1 MSYII
6 LYHIKYHTLHYI
18 LTQKDCYAHLDNGA
32 IFGVEKP
39 LQFEILVPEE
49 YVTCNSPGSLQY
61 KTNILLKWVYERSV
75 MNNLKQT
82 YGPNPVTQIE
92 NLRLSV
98 GRFWYLLPVGLY
110 LASSSI
116 GIT

>member
-1 MSYII
+1 
-6 LYHIKYHTLHYI
+6 
-18 LTQKDCYAHLDNGA
+18 
-32 IFGVEKP
+32 
-39 LQFEILVPEE
+39 
-49 YVTCNSPGSLQY
+49 
-61 KTNILLKWVYERSV
+61 